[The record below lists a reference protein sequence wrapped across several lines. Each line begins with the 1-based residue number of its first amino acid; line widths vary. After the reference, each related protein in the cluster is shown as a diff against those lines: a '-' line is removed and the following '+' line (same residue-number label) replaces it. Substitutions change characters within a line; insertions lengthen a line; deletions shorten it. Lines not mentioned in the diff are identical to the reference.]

1 MWVDFSCEMY
11 NMQRIFGQNF
21 HAPTT
26 PELLQKTMSRSLYE
40 IEPVGESSGKCDCC
54 RSSSQCIWGF
64 VHGTDGTVASYF
76 LHWTTGASLRDHP
89 ANMDLIVGKWGEGAT
104 SDDRVAVSLIHFE
117 NDAGRGVMVIDADER
132 PIASNDLVGKAL
144 RREEVMGTTLAS
156 KTFGIFDAVLQ
167 NDPRLQ

>member
-1 MWVDFSCEMY
+1 M
-11 NMQRIFGQNF
+11 
-21 HAPTT
+21 
-26 PELLQKTMSRSLYE
+26 
-40 IEPVGESSGKCDCC
+40 
-54 RSSSQCIWGF
+54 
-64 VHGTDGTVASYF
+64 
-76 LHWTTGASLRDHP
+76 RDHP